1 MGTGATKPN
10 IPTLMGMTYD
20 QERPGQEKLRSDA
33 FAMFYFAIN
42 VGALLSS
49 FFMPEIRNRW
59 SPNVAFLF
67 PAALMVIAFPIFAA
81 GKRYYAAETIRRT
94 QKTPE
99 QRRQQWALVGRV
111 AGLFAVVAVF
121 WGIYDQSS
129 TTWIEFAQEHI
140 DLNIFDWTIKG
151 DQFQWINP
159 LLILI

>member
-1 MGTGATKPN
+1 YLADNFLGKYWTLVTFCVPYIVGHFILGLETVPMVFLALGLLAMGTGATKPN

-20 QERPGQEKLRSDA
+20 QQRPGQERLRSDA

-42 VGALLSS
+42 AGAFLSR

-67 PAALMVIAFPIFAA
+67 PAGLMVIAFPIFAA
-81 GKRYYAAETIRRT
+81 GKPHYAKEIIRRT

-111 AGLFAVVAVF
+111 AGL
-121 WGIYDQSS
+121 
-129 TTWIEFAQEHI
+129 
-140 DLNIFDWTIKG
+140 
-151 DQFQWINP
+151 
-159 LLILI
+159 